1 MNSIK
6 EPEFFTFSK
15 EDIKEYKKYYAHLTL
30 DYYHKESKQNKESK
44 QSNNF
49 KKYLRLLKSKI
60 KKIIKN

>member
-30 DYYHKESKQNKESK
+30 DYYHKESKQ
-44 QSNNF
+44 SNNF

>member
-30 DYYHKESKQNKESK
+30 EYYHPESEEIK
-44 QSNNF
+44 QSNNKSYF
-49 KKYLRLLKSKI
+49 KKYLRLLK
-60 KKIIKN
+60 KKLKRN